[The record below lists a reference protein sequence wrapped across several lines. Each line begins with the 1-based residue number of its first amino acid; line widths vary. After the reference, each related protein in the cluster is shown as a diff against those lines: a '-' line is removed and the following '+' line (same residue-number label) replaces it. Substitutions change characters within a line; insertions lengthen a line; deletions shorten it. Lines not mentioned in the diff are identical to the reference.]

1 MDPRCE
7 KFRLELGRR
16 FDLPLQGLQQLN
28 ELRATLDRIE
38 RELVLTARDN
48 LSSWAEIGDALGIS
62 RQAARARHRPSVNR
76 AAGDSPRPFA

>member
-1 MDPRCE
+1 MDPRWE
-7 KFRLELGRR
+7 EFRLELGRR
-16 FDLPLQGLQQLN
+16 FELPLRGLRELN
-28 ELRATLDRIE
+28 ELRGTLDRVE